1 MTEPQLNEQVQQ
13 LIKKAEEFQPNGIEI
28 QYHDEKSGFV
38 RHDQAQHF
46 LRNGKLVI
54 DVLDQTDVNYIVSHE
69 LLHFMLMF
77 EKLPQIAFN
86 LESGRQK
93 LDTKY
98 TATGMELYDI
108 LMHFFVYNRQ
118 RKLGLIDDQVEDL
131 YFKGILAVLKPE
143 PQDHQD
149 DWMVLRTVNLLDAL
163 IFFKDQ
169 QDNILPKLRELYPKA
184 TAQAEKLYA
193 IITAKPLDSAFNV
206 RRAIVKLY
214 KSFDEALKSYGLY
227 EMNLNSYVSLTPV
240 LSDRQLRLEVR
251 QLFEIFHTDMKE
263 NLHFRTAYIGRMKND
278 QQNVFVIPEPKGSEQ
293 QRSVEFRHIY
303 ETPVGEYLDSIG
315 VPYLKR

>member
-1 MTEPQLNEQVQQ
+1 MTEPQLNEKVQQ
-13 LIKKAEEFQPNGIEI
+13 LIKKAEALQPNGIEI

-108 LMHFFVYNRQ
+108 LMQH
-118 RKLGLIDDQVEDL
+118 D
-131 YFKGILAVLKPE
+131 GILMGYSAGAVIQLAEYHLSPDDDYPE
-143 PQDHQD
+143 FKYYEGLPYLNDFYMEVHYEGTAVQDESIQR
-149 DWMVLRTVNLLDAL
+149 VLAERGKTV
-163 IFFKDQ
+163 F
-169 QDNILPKLRELYPKA
+169 A
-184 TAQAEKLYA
+184 TAVRSGAILVDNGNLKL
-193 IITAKPLDSAFNV
+193 LGD
-206 RRAIVKLY
+206 VK
-214 KSFDEALKSYGLY
+214 
-227 EMNLNSYVSLTPV
+227 
-240 LSDRQLRLEVR
+240 
-251 QLFEIFHTDMKE
+251 
-263 NLHFRTAYIGRMKND
+263 
-278 QQNVFVIPEPKGSEQ
+278 VFGK
-293 QRSVEFRHIY
+293 
-303 ETPVGEYLDSIG
+303 
-315 VPYLKR
+315 